1 MRESCRSFLLIN
13 CSLRNILK
21 VETRAP
27 EFRKFPVAVPF
38 PVGEWRAEGLEM
50 PVAQNQRV
58 GAPGFAA
65 PEVTDSQVHG
75 AFIAHNLYVVRF
87 SV

>member
-1 MRESCRSFLLIN
+1 M
-13 CSLRNILK
+13 
-21 VETRAP
+21 
-27 EFRKFPVAVPF
+27 AVPF
-38 PVGEWRAEGLEM
+38 PVGEWRAEGPGKASGSE
-50 PVAQNQRV
+50 PEG

-65 PEVTDSQVHG
+65 PEVTDSQVHS